1 MNPHGDR
8 KPEPVDPEHLLRML
22 DLEMIQQRAIWKQA
36 SARRKSVRAI
46 SFLFLFVVVLGA
58 LLAAYL
64 AYSSGWMDDRHHR
77 SQPPSSPAPT
87 VTNRP

>member
-36 SARRKSVRAI
+36 SARRSSLRAL
-46 SFLFLFVVVLGA
+46 SFLFLFIVILGA
-58 LLAAYL
+58 LLAAYF
-64 AYSSGWMDDRHHR
+64 AYSTGVFDDRQIR
-77 SQPPSSPAPT
+77 KNAAPTPAPAGPA
-87 VTNRP
+87 RP

>member
-36 SARRKSVRAI
+36 SERRKSVRAI
-46 SFLFLFVVVLGA
+46 SFLFLFVVILGA
-58 LLAAYL
+58 LLAAYF
-64 AYSSGWMDDRHHR
+64 AFSSGWMDNRR
-77 SQPPSSPAPT
+77 SPSQPESSPAPAA
-87 VTNRP
+87 NRP

>member
-36 SARRKSVRAI
+36 SGRRKSLRAI
-46 SFLFLFVVVLGA
+46 SFLFLFVVILGA
-58 LLAAYL
+58 LLAAYF
-64 AYSSGWMDDRHHR
+64 AFSSGWMDDRR
-77 SQPPSSPAPT
+77 SRNQPESSPAPAA
-87 VTNRP
+87 NRP